1 MSRVLVVGAGAVGQ
15 VYARHLQ
22 RAGVEVS
29 FFVKPKYAEE
39 ARQGYTVY
47 PLGESR
53 AGAPVRFEG
62 FGVVT
67 STEEVAAASW
77 DAVWLCVSSPA
88 LRGDWLPA
96 MLAATG
102 NATVVA
108 LTPGMDD
115 LAYLGER
122 CNPERVV
129 AGMIAFVAWQSPLP
143 GEHREPPGIAYF
155 FPPMQPSPFS
165 GTDARVVP
173 IVAALRAGGC
183 PARRVADASAQGAVG
198 SSILLPLVAG
208 LEAAG
213 WSFVQFGRGPWIH
226 TATAAAREALSI
238 VARKRG
244 GSPAVVRHLVR
255 PWAARLVLWVAPR
268 LVPVNLEV
276 YMKYHFTKVGDQT
289 RQVLASLQGHAQSL
303 ALPHAAIDAL
313 AAALR

>member
-1 MSRVLVVGAGAVGQ
+1 MPRALVIGAGAVGQ

-22 RAGVEVS
+22 KAGVEVC

-39 ARQGYTVY
+39 ARAGYTVY

-53 AGAPVRFEG
+53 EGKPFRFDG

-67 STEEVAAASW
+67 SVEEVAAASW
-77 DAVWLCVSSPA
+77 DQVWLCVSSPA
-88 LRGDWLPA
+88 LRGDWLPP
-96 MLAATG
+96 MLEATRD
-102 NATVVA
+102 ATVVA

-122 CNPERVV
+122 TRAERIV

-143 GEHREPPGIAYF
+143 GETRDPPGIAYF
-155 FPPMQPSPFS
+155 FPPLQPSPFS

-183 PARRVADASAQGAVG
+183 PAKKVADASAQGAVG

-213 WSFVQFGRGPWIH
+213 WSFAAFGRSPWLH
-226 TATAAAREALSI
+226 TATAAAREALVI
-238 VARKRG
+238 VAGKRG
-244 GSPAVVRHLVR
+244 GSPAFVRHLVR
-255 PWAARLVLWVAPR
+255 PWTARLVLWAAPK
-268 LVPVNLEV
+268 LVPVNFEV

-289 RQVLASLQGHAQSL
+289 RQVLGNLRGHAEALS
-303 ALPHAAIDAL
+303 LPHAAIDELASAL
-313 AAALR
+313 G